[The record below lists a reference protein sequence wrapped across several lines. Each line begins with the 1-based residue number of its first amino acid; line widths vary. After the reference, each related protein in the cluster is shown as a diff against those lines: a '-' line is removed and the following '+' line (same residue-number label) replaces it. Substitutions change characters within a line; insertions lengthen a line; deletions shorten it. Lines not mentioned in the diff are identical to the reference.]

1 MFVCPFLFSLD
12 IIRMQTLILDGYSL
26 TISELVAFANQSYI
40 AVALSDAAKIEMQK
54 SRDIIEDWVN
64 SGEII
69 YGITTGF
76 GEFSNVVIPRERI
89 EELQENLIISHS
101 AGIGSY
107 LERHIVRGMMILRI
121 NALAKGCSGIRIST
135 VETLIAM
142 LEHDLIPA
150 VPSQGS
156 VGSSGDLAPLSHIA
170 LALIGKGEI
179 LMQDGKVIPSQ
190 DALNSCGI
198 QPVSLQAKE
207 GLALINGTQMMTS
220 LGAFAVH
227 RAKNLVDLADL
238 AGALSIDALRG
249 TDTAFDERIHTMRG
263 FPGQL
268 TTASRLR
275 SFLKNSEI
283 RESHREGDGLV
294 QDAYSL
300 RCMPQ
305 VHGASRDAIEYVE
318 RVIGIE
324 LNSAN
329 DNPLI
334 FAEDKSH
341 LEGGNFHGQPIALA
355 LDFLAIACAE
365 LGNISERRTERMV
378 NGALSNGLPRFLA
391 KDGGLQSG
399 MMIAQYTAAALV
411 SENKVLCHP
420 ASIDSIPTSANQ
432 EDHNS
437 MGSISARKVH
447 HILDHVETVI
457 AIEMLCAIRGIEF
470 HAPLKSSP
478 ILEIVKDRIR
488 KTIPVTDHDAII
500 HHEITS
506 MKEIVSTGELLSII
520 NTLNN

>member
-1 MFVCPFLFSLD
+1 
-12 IIRMQTLILDGYSL
+12 L
-26 TISELVAFANQSYI
+26 TIPVLVNAASQAHINVELNDSSRKA
-40 AVALSDAAKIEMQK
+40 MQK
-54 SRDIIEDWVN
+54 SRDIVDDWVKT
-64 SGEII
+64 GEVI

-76 GEFSNVVIPRERI
+76 GEFSNIVIPNEDI
-89 EELQENLIISHS
+89 ETLQENLILSHS
-101 AGIGSY
+101 AGIGSF
-107 LERHIVRGMMILRI
+107 LDRSIVRAMMILRI

-135 VETLIAM
+135 VETLIEM
-142 LEHDLIPA
+142 LKYDLVPA

-170 LALIGKGEI
+170 LALIGKGTI
-179 LMQDGKVIPSQ
+179 LHADGSISSSAETMKKH
-190 DALNSCGI
+190 GI
-198 QPVSLQAKE
+198 EPVRLQAKE
-207 GLALINGTQMMTS
+207 GLALINGTQMMTA

-227 RAKNLVDLADL
+227 RAKQLNDMADI
-238 AGALSIDALRG
+238 AGAMSIDALRG
-249 TDTAFDERIHTMRG
+249 TDTAFDERIHRMRG
-263 FPGQL
+263 FSGQL
-268 TTASRLR
+268 ITASRLR
-275 SFLKNSEI
+275 SLLEGSSI
-283 RESHREGDGLV
+283 RASHKEGDGMV

-305 VHGASRDAIEYVE
+305 VHGATRDAIAYVE
-318 RVIGIE
+318 SIISTE

-334 FAEDKSH
+334 FPEDKAH

-391 KDGGLQSG
+391 KYGGVQSG

-420 ASIDSIPTSANQ
+420 AVIDSIPTSANQ

-447 HILDHVETVI
+447 TILDHLEHII
-457 AIEMLCAIRGIEF
+457 AIEFLCAIRGIEY
-470 HAPLKSSP
+470 HHPLKSSD
-478 ILEIVKDRIR
+478 ILTDIHGFIR
-488 KTIPVTDHDAII
+488 NQIPATSEDAII
-500 HHEITS
+500 HEEIKKMS
-506 MKEIVSTGELLSII
+506 SIVSSGELLTITKNI
-520 NTLNN
+520 FTYQHKV

>member
-1 MFVCPFLFSLD
+1 
-12 IIRMQTLILDGYSL
+12 MQTLILDGHSL
-26 TISELVAFANQSYI
+26 TISDLVKFAEQSHI
-40 AVALSDAAKIEMQK
+40 SVALSEKATIAMQK
-54 SRDIIEDWVN
+54 SRDIIEKWVN

-76 GEFSNVVIPRERI
+76 GEFSNVVIPKDRI
-89 EELQENLIISHS
+89 EQLQENLIISHS
-101 AGIGSY
+101 AGIGPY
-107 LERHIVRGMMILRI
+107 LDRHIVRGMMILRI

-142 LEHDLIPA
+142 LKHDLIPA

-170 LALIGKGEI
+170 LALIGKGQIIRE
-179 LMQDGKVIPSQ
+179 DGTIIASL
-190 DALNSCGI
+190 DAMNSCGI
-198 QPVSLQAKE
+198 EPVILQAKE

-227 RAKNLVDLADL
+227 RAKRLVDLADL
-238 AGALSIDALRG
+238 SGALSIDALRG
-249 TDTAFDERIHTMRG
+249 TDTAFDERIHAVRG
-263 FPGQL
+263 FQGQL

-275 SFLKNSEI
+275 MLLSNSEI
-283 RESHREGDGLV
+283 RASHREGDGMV

-305 VHGASRDAIEYVE
+305 VHGASRDAIAYVE
-318 RVIGIE
+318 QVIATE

-334 FAEDKSH
+334 FADDASH

-447 HILDHVETVI
+447 RILDHVESII

-470 HAPLKSSP
+470 HAPLKTSP
-478 ILEIVKDRIR
+478 ILEQVKEAIR
-488 KTIPVTDHDAII
+488 ERIPVTHHDAII
-500 HHEITS
+500 SHEIS
-506 MKEIVSTGELLSII
+506 IMKDIVSSGALNTII
-520 NTLNN
+520 NSVHK